1 MTSEPLKPQ
10 KVLDG
15 IFKQYKKDIGVVV
28 PKVKDMGILEPM
40 PNEAYEDLQE
50 TMRAEVLFKINEI
63 LDNYNIE
70 PRRSK

>member
-15 IFKQYKKDIGVVV
+15 IFTGYKKMIKVNV
-28 PKVKDMGILEPM
+28 PKVEPI

-70 PRRSK
+70 PRRTK